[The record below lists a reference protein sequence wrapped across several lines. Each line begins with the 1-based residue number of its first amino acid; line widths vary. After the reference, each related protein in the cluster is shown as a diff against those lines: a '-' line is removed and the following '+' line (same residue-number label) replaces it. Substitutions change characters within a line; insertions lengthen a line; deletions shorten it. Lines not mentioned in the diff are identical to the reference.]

1 MNLTLDSWAWV
12 ELLEGTRLGLK
23 VRQQIEQADFC
34 VCPDLVLAELAVFGR
49 RRGTPGAQVL
59 QDLAQ
64 VGVLT
69 YVIPID
75 PALAVEG
82 ARAADELRSRARSR
96 KSPLPSLGDGVVL
109 ATARRFGTLVATGDA
124 HFEGLSETLWV
135 PGLP

>member
-1 MNLTLDSWAWV
+1 MNLTIDSWAWV
-12 ELLEGTRLGLK
+12 ELLEGTEMGRK

-34 VCPDLVLAELAVFGR
+34 VCPALVLAELAAFGR
-49 RRGTPGAQVL
+49 RKGRPDAQVL

-64 VGVLT
+64 VGVFT
-69 YVIPID
+69 YVIPTD

-96 KSPLPSLGDGVVL
+96 KSPLPGLGDGVVL
-109 ATARRFGTLVATGDA
+109 ATARRFGTRVATGDA